1 MALAEFLTVL
11 IAFGGLALGVRSY
24 FRDQR
29 RDREAEK
36 INAERFEFEKRIN
49 EENATITRQL
59 FDIEARRHQWELEA
73 RDLAAAE
80 RDEADE
86 RARSAEF
93 AIRFAYR
100 DSAHTWARILATN
113 HGEAMARNVRL
124 EVWGIRDGGHQ
135 EIELLGGTDYRNA
148 SQLQPGESVHLGAV
162 FSLASPQPED
172 LRYRVSWED
181 DQGEQEIEGQVPLD

>member
-1 MALAEFLTVL
+1 MTLAEFLTVL

-29 RDREAEK
+29 RDREATKVED
-36 INAERFEFEKRIN
+36 ERFEFEKRIN

-73 RDLAAAE
+73 RELAEATREEAHE
-80 RDEADE
+80 RE
-86 RARSAEF
+86 RFAKF
-93 AIRFAYR
+93 AIRFAFR

-113 HGEAMARNVRL
+113 QGEATARNVRL
-124 EVWGIRDGGHQ
+124 EVWGARGGGHQ
-135 EIELLGGTDYRNA
+135 EVEPLGGTDFRNA
-148 SQLQPGESVHLGAV
+148 DQLQPGESVHVGVV
-162 FSLASPQPED
+162 FTFASPQPED

-181 DQGEQEIEGQVPLD
+181 DQGEQEIEGQLPLE

>member
-1 MALAEFLTVL
+1 MTLAELLTVL

-29 RDREAEK
+29 RDREATK
-36 INAERFEFEKRIN
+36 VVAERFEFEKRIN
-49 EENATITRQL
+49 EENATITRHL

-73 RDLAAAE
+73 RGLTAAE
-80 RDEADE
+80 REAAE
-86 RARSAEF
+86 EHARSANF

-113 HGEAMARNVRL
+113 RGEATARNVRM
-124 EVWGIRDGGHQ
+124 EIWGERDGGRQ
-135 EIELLGGTDYRNA
+135 EVEPIGGTDYRNA
-148 SQLQPGESVHLGAV
+148 IRLQPGEGVHVGVV
-162 FSLASPQPED
+162 FTLASPQPED

-181 DQGEQEIEGQVPLD
+181 DRGEQEIEGRVPLD

>member
-1 MALAEFLTVL
+1 MTLAEFLTVL

-29 RDREAEK
+29 RDREAAK
-36 INAERFEFEKRIN
+36 VNVERFEFEKRIN
-49 EENATITRQL
+49 EENTTITRQL

-73 RDLAAAE
+73 RDLAEAE
-80 RDEADE
+80 REGAE
-86 RARSAEF
+86 EMARSAKF

-113 HGEAMARNVRL
+113 HGQAVARNVRL
-124 EVWGIRDGGHQ
+124 EVWGARDGGHQ
-135 EIELLGGTDYRNA
+135 EIEPLGGTDYRNA
-148 SQLQPGESVHLGAV
+148 NQLQPGESVHVGIV
-162 FSLASPQPED
+162 FTLASPQPED

-181 DQGEQEIEGQVPLD
+181 DRGEQEIEGQLPVD